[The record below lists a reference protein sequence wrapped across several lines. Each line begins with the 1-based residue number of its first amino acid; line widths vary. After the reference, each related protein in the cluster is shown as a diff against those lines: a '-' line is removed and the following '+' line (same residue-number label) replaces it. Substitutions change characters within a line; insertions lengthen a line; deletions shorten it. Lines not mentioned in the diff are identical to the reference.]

1 MDDRE
6 TRVEARTTSRRTL
19 VAGAAGAATATISI
33 SALAKAGGSPTAPS
47 FAAARQA
54 DTEATPT
61 ALPATPPEF
70 DDPTNW
76 PNEGG
81 DLQHTR
87 HMQETTISTETV
99 SGLGLEWFA
108 PIDTPGG
115 YGSLVAPAMVVGD
128 VVYQQDALSNVWA
141 LDKATGAVLW
151 TKRYDQAIPS
161 GGPNGVAIAYGRA
174 FYSVG
179 AGVLHAIDAATGDE
193 IWTNDLVGPLR
204 EGICM
209 TPLVYDGVVYVST
222 VPGSPDGFYQPGQR
236 GVFYAVDAQT
246 GQTIW
251 YWETTEENLWGQP
264 RVNSGGG
271 LWHPPSV
278 DERGSVYLAVANAA
292 PYPGTEEWPNGS
304 SRPGN
309 NPWTNHLVSL
319 DTATAEMNWAFS
331 VTERDIF
338 DLDNHLSPIPLT
350 LEVDGAERHIVLTSG
365 KHGNIVAADADT
377 GDQIWRHAVGR
388 HQNDHLT
395 EVPEGEEIEVFPG
408 TQGGV
413 QTPMGYANGVVYLPI
428 VNSPSYAT
436 PSSIIS
442 GQRAL
447 PEATGQLVAIDVA
460 TGTILW
466 DIETASPLY
475 GGASIAGDV
484 VFTAGLDGVVRGFNT
499 ADGSQVFSYQTTAGI
514 NSPLSLSGDY
524 LFASAG
530 TIFFP
535 SADSADPQPERVTG
549 LFALKIGGTAEL
561 PTPVGSPTA

>member
-1 MDDRE
+1 
-6 TRVEARTTSRRTL
+6 VATSRRTL
-19 VAGAAGAATATISI
+19 LAAAGATAATVTVSTMASAGTNPSGTSLATA
-33 SALAKAGGSPTAPS
+33 A
-47 FAAARQA
+47 QA
-54 DTEATPT
+54 TPEAT
-61 ALPATPPEF
+61 ASDLPATPPEF
-70 DDPTNW
+70 DALANW

-87 HMQETTISTETV
+87 HMRETTISTETV
-99 SGLGLEWFA
+99 GSLGLEWFA
-108 PIDTPGG
+108 PIDTTGG
-115 YGSLVAPAMVVGD
+115 YGALVAPAMIVGD
-128 VVYQQDALSNVWA
+128 VVYQQDSMSNVWA
-141 LDKATGAVLW
+141 LDKASGAVLW
-151 TKRYDQAIPS
+151 TKTYNEAIPS
-161 GGPNGVAIAYGRA
+161 GGPNGIAIAYGKA
-174 FYSVG
+174 YFSVG
-179 AGVLHAIDAATGDE
+179 AGVLHAIDATTGDE
-193 IWTNDLVGPLR
+193 LWQNDLVGPLR

-236 GVFYAVDAQT
+236 GVFYAVDAET
-246 GQTIW
+246 GATIW
-251 YWETTEENLWGQP
+251 YWETTEDNLWGQP

-338 DLDNHLSPIPLT
+338 DLDNHLSPVPLT
-350 LEVDGAERHIVLTSG
+350 IEVEGVERNLVLTAG
-365 KHGNIVAADADT
+365 KHGYIVAAFAET
-377 GDQIWRHAVGR
+377 GDEYWRHAVGR
-388 HQNDHLT
+388 HQNDHLD
-395 EVPEGEEIEVFPG
+395 EVPDGEEIEIFPG

-413 QTPMGYANGVVYLPI
+413 QTSMGYANGVVYLPI

-436 PSSIIS
+436 PSSIVS
-442 GQRAL
+442 GQKAL

-460 TGTILW
+460 TGAILW

-484 VFTAGLDGVVRGFNT
+484 VFTAGLDGVVRGYNT

-524 LFASAG
+524 LFVSAG

-535 SADSADPQPERVTG
+535 SADSTDPLPERVPG
-549 LFALKIGGTAEL
+549 VFALKLGGTAQL
-561 PTPVGSPTA
+561 PTPAASPTA

>member
-1 MDDRE
+1 MGNRE
-6 TRVEARTTSRRTL
+6 HLDQSTATTRRTL
-19 VAGAAGAATATISI
+19 LATAGATAAAVTISTAA
-33 SALAKAGGSPTAPS
+33 SAGTNSQPPS
-47 FAAARQA
+47 LTRAAQATPEAAA
-54 DTEATPT
+54 E
-61 ALPATPPEF
+61 LPATPPEF
-70 DDPTNW
+70 GSATNW

-87 HMQETTISTETV
+87 YMRETNISTETV
-99 SGLGLEWFA
+99 GTLGLEWFA

-115 YGSLVAPAMVVGD
+115 YGSLVAPAMIVDD

-151 TKRYDQAIPS
+151 TKTYNEAIPS
-161 GGPNGVAIAYGRA
+161 GGPNGIAIAYGTA
-174 FYSVG
+174 YFSVG
-179 AGVLHAIDAATGDE
+179 AGVLHAIDAATGDD
-193 IWTNDLVGPLR
+193 IWKNDLVGPLR

-209 TPLVYDGVVYVST
+209 TPLVYDGIVYVST

-246 GQTIW
+246 GETIW
-251 YWETTEENLWGQP
+251 YWETTEDNLWGQP

-278 DERGSVYLAVANAA
+278 DERGSIYLAVANAA

-319 DTATAEMNWAFS
+319 DTETGEMNWAFS

-338 DLDNHLSPIPLT
+338 DLDNHLSPVPLT
-350 LEVDGAERHIVLTSG
+350 VEVEGVERNLVLTAG
-365 KHGNIVAADADT
+365 KHGYIVAAFAET
-377 GDQIWRHAVGR
+377 GDQLWRHAVGR
-388 HQNDHLT
+388 HQNDHLD
-395 EVPEGEEIEVFPG
+395 EVPEGEEIEIFPG

-436 PSSIIS
+436 PSSIVS
-442 GQRAL
+442 GQKAL

-466 DIETASPLY
+466 DVETASPLY

-524 LFASAG
+524 LFVSAG

-535 SADSADPQPERVTG
+535 SADSADPQPERVPG
-549 LFALKIGGTAEL
+549 VFALKLGGTAEL
-561 PTPVGSPTA
+561 PTPAASPTA